1 MSIQDLP
8 GSQREFLPAAL
19 EIQESPPSPIGRWL
33 LGALIT
39 LFALSVLWA
48 CFGEVDIVVTAPGRI
63 MPAGQ
68 VKIVQAHES
77 GMIMAI
83 LVRDGDPVM
92 AGQPLIHLD
101 PTYADADNIRIHQQL
116 SDVGLHIS
124 WRRELAEWLAREKIN
139 SVAIQGPSPELAT
152 DEARARALYVQ
163 HRAEISARLNGLN
176 KERDATRAE
185 RTMARGEREKVE
197 ATLAILKQRVAAH
210 KALLEKQY
218 GARIDYL
225 ELLQAQTELERSIPV
240 LKAREQ
246 QLNDTLAA
254 LESRGRA
261 TLGDQ
266 RKSNLL
272 ELASLESERSVLEQE
287 LRKSSQRQKQQV
299 LNAPVSGTVQQLA
312 VHTIGG
318 VVSPAQE
325 LMKIVPEK
333 ATVQVEALLRNQDI
347 GFLRE
352 GQVAQ
357 VKVDTFNFTKYG
369 LIDAR
374 VEDISNDAME
384 DRQLGW
390 VFKARLTLL
399 QDEMALEDKVV
410 KLSPGMAVTAEIKTG
425 KRRLIEF
432 FLSPLL
438 RYRQESARER

>member
-1 MSIQDLP
+1 MSIQHPP
-8 GSQREFLPAAL
+8 GAQREFLPAAL
-19 EIQESPPSPIGRWL
+19 EVQESPPSPTGRWL

-39 LFALSVLWA
+39 LFALGVLWA
-48 CFGEVDIVVTAPGRI
+48 CLGEVDIVVTAPGRI

-68 VKIVQAHES
+68 VKIVQAYES

-139 SVAIQGPSPELAT
+139 SVAIPGPPPDLAT

-185 RTMARGEREKVE
+185 RSMARGEREKVE
-197 ATLAILKQRVAAH
+197 ATLAILRQRVAAY

-225 ELLQAQTELERSIPV
+225 ELLQAQTELERTIPV

-246 QLNDTLAA
+246 QLTDTLAA
-254 LESRGRA
+254 LKSRIRA

-272 ELASLESERSVLEQE
+272 ALASLESERSELEQE

-312 VHTIGG
+312 VHTVGG

-325 LMKIVPEK
+325 LMKIVPENV
-333 ATVQVEALLRNQDI
+333 TVQVEALLRNRDI

-399 QDEMALEDKVV
+399 QHEIALENKVV

-425 KRRLIEF
+425 KRHLIEF

-438 RYRQESARER
+438 RYRQESVRER